1 MQLTRTAAVEKQTV
15 ESEVQQIDPLVNIM
29 SSSQIIDIGADETF
43 FCRDYNAQYETW
55 GRP

>member
-43 FCRDYNAQYETW
+43 FCGDYNAQYETW
-55 GRP
+55 GRS

>member
-29 SSSQIIDIGADETF
+29 SLSQIIDIGADENF

-55 GRP
+55 GRS

>member
-29 SSSQIIDIGADETF
+29 SSSQIIDIGADENF

-55 GRP
+55 GRS